1 MFLLVLAECGV
12 GEPQYSCLQV
22 DSVDQGGYRLSAQQL
37 SLEQLTAVRD
47 SSNVEIEV
55 EYSSMNYKD
64 ALAATGHPGV
74 ARNFPLVPG
83 IDAAGKVVVSRSD
96 RFREGDTVIVS
107 HAKFG
112 TKCNGGWAQRICVPD
127 DWVYKCPE
135 SLSTR
140 QAMTIGTAGF
150 TAAQCV
156 DELIR
161 HGVHPDDG
169 EIVVTGATGGVG
181 IFAVKLLAKLGY
193 SVVASTGKPEQA
205 ELLTNCGAARI
216 ESREALNDTTDA
228 PLLKAQWAGAVDTVG
243 GNTLAT
249 VIRAMKPQG
258 CVTACG
264 LVGGFDLKLTV
275 YPFILRGVTLRGID
289 SANIS
294 YEHRS
299 GLWAK
304 IGGAWRPD
312 DLDQVGHE
320 FGLDQMEDAVQ
331 QILNGKIAGRVLV
344 KV

>member
-1 MFLLVLAECGV
+1 M
-12 GEPQYSCLQV
+12 GEAQYSCLQV
-22 DSVDQGGYRLSAQQL
+22 DSVEEGGYRLCAEEL
-37 SLEQLTAVRD
+37 SLDQLTAVKD
-47 SSNVEIEV
+47 AAEVEIAV

-83 IDAAGKVVVSRSD
+83 IDAAGTVVASRSD
-96 RFREGDTVIVS
+96 RFSVGQSVIVS

-112 TKCNGGWAQRICVPD
+112 TKCNGGWAERICVPA
-127 DWVYKCPE
+127 DWVYPCPD
-135 SLSTR
+135 SLTTR
-140 QAMTIGTAGF
+140 EAMTIGTAGF

-161 HGVHPDDG
+161 HGVQPDDG

-193 SVVASTGKPEQA
+193 SVVASTGKPDQA
-205 ELLTNCGAARI
+205 ELLTRCGAARI

-243 GNTLAT
+243 GNTLSTVLRAT
-249 VIRAMKPQG
+249 KPQG
-258 CVTACG
+258 TVTACG
-264 LVGGFDLKLTV
+264 LVGGFGLKMTV
-275 YPFILRGVTLRGID
+275 YPFILRGVNLQGID

-294 YEHRS
+294 YEYRA

-320 FGLDQMEDAVQ
+320 FGLGEMQDAVK
-331 QILNGKIAGRVLV
+331 QILDGRIAGRVLV